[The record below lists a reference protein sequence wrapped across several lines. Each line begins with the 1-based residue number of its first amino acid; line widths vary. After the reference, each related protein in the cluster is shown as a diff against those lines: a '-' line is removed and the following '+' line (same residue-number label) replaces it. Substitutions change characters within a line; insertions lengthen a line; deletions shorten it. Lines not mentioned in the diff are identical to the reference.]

1 MCKGAFELTIR
12 IAINGFGRIG
22 RMVYRRAL
30 QSDDIEVVAVNG
42 TADAAVLA
50 HLLQY
55 DSVHGRFDVPLELVG
70 DGWLCRGKYTRVL
83 SSRDA
88 SVLPWGELGVDVVV
102 ESTGVFRTRETMEIH
117 LAQGARKVVLTA
129 PAKSAAD
136 ADITVVMGVN
146 DSSYDDRLHHI
157 VSGASCTTNCLAPVV
172 KALHEEFGLESGL
185 MTTVHSYTNDQRNL
199 DNPHKDLR
207 RARASAESI
216 VPTSTGAAKAIGL
229 VLPELR
235 GRLAGL
241 SLRVP
246 TPNVSIV
253 DLVAQLSRVPS
264 AAEVNHVLRRAAESE
279 LAGILG
285 YTEEPLVSV
294 DFNGDSRS
302 AIIDAQSTLSMDNGS
317 VKVLAW
323 YDNEWG
329 YSCRMVDLVRLV
341 SQSPNAVQAPVDT
354 PVLWRA

>member
-1 MCKGAFELTIR
+1 MCKGAFDLTIR

-30 QSDDIEVVAVNG
+30 QFDDIEVVAVNG

-55 DSVHGRFDVPLELVG
+55 DSVHGRFDVPLEL
-70 DGWLCRGKYTRVL
+70 DSQGWVCRGQYTQVL
-83 SSRDA
+83 SSRDP
-88 SVLPWGELGVDVVV
+88 SRLPWSDLGVDVVV
-102 ESTGVFRTRETMEIH
+102 ESTGAFRTRETMEVH
-117 LAQGARKVVLTA
+117 LAQGARKVILTA
-129 PAKSAAD
+129 PAKSAED
-136 ADITVVMGVN
+136 ADLTVVVGVN
-146 DSSYDDRLHHI
+146 DAVYDDRIHHI

-172 KALHEEFGLESGL
+172 KVLHEEFGLESGL

-216 VPTSTGAAKAIGL
+216 IPTNTGAAKAIGL
-229 VLPELR
+229 VLPELH
-235 GRLAGL
+235 GRLSGL

-253 DLVAQLSRVPS
+253 DLVAQLSSVPS
-264 AAEVNHVLRRAAESE
+264 RAEVNRVMERAAQSR
-279 LAGILG
+279 LTGILG

-302 AIIDAQSTLSMDNGS
+302 AVIDAPSTLSMENGS

-329 YSCRMVDLVRLV
+329 YSCRMVDLVRMV
-341 SQSPNAVQAPVDT
+341 TRSDVVKEPKET
-354 PVLWRA
+354 PVLGRA